1 MPATDQYTM
10 VFKKNG
16 KVITEANGGDVID
29 VELEGTFPVTLIQE
43 KEIKNFNLEM
53 ENEEYSDI
61 RFSNASYVPGSLTN
75 AQGDRTATSDGL
87 YLKSFQGLT
96 RGLTAKIKF
105 KIKLADSKISN
116 KTVTLTARGDSQG
129 FYFNA
134 VANPAIEKSF
144 TLNLKPKFNKWM
156 VATVLAI
163 IKKTT
168 GSNYQFKQN

>member
-10 VFKKNG
+10 IFKKNG

-29 VELEGTFPVTLIQE
+29 VELEGTFPVTQIQE

-53 ENEEYSDI
+53 ENEEYSDV

-87 YLKSFQGLT
+87 YLKSFQGGT

-105 KIKLADSKISN
+105 KIKLADGNNFSN
-116 KTVTLTARGDSQG
+116 KTATLTTRADSQG
-129 FYFNA
+129 FYFNLNS
-134 VANPAIEKSF
+134 NPAKEKSF
-144 TLNLKPKFNKWM
+144 NLTIKPRFNKW
-156 VATVLAI
+156 VTGGAALLAI
-163 IKKTT
+163 ASAS
-168 GSNYQFKQN
+168 SNQENNN